1 MKKNY
6 QRPSLKETKIT
17 LYNEISLNNSSQ
29 GTTGDEPATKL
40 RGAWQV
46 LGEDDEL

>member
-17 LYNEISLNNSSQ
+17 LYNEISLNSSSQ
-29 GTTGDEPATKL
+29 GTTGDEPAAKIQ
-40 RGAWQV
+40 GAWQV
-46 LGEDDEL
+46 FGVDEEW